1 MSHSNHYSSFTIHY
15 NGDYSGPYTINNSKR
30 DESGEV
36 IENQWN
42 TETHISIKF
51 DGDLIKLIREALYKS
66 EKQILISGI
75 DEDRKAESSF
85 MVNTDEVLDFL
96 IEKDRDEMISEI
108 ESMDNDEFYKKYFK
122 SKIFAGF
129 R

>member
-1 MSHSNHYSSFTIHY
+1 
-15 NGDYSGPYTINNSKR
+15 
-30 DESGEV
+30 
-36 IENQWN
+36 
-42 TETHISIKF
+42 
-51 DGDLIKLIREALYKS
+51 
-66 EKQILISGI
+66 
-75 DEDRKAESSF
+75 